1 MYWKPPLRKRLQR
14 NLTALAKWI
23 VGLPYALFVT
33 VPRVALGGSAEPPE
47 RPRRAELPSRID
59 VPFYTAPPEAGLAR
73 AAKAEFALLV
83 RSQRWPELL
92 ARMRGLDRSRGT
104 FKSGERAYRPA
115 LNGAIAAV
123 VEPLAE
129 PETGLRKAEAALAE
143 LETMFKAHAEDYT
156 AAVILAHALFAL
168 AWTYRGGDAG
178 DLAVEPSAEAEFSR
192 LFAHAEAALD
202 PFDPLE
208 EDSPMLAEAR
218 YMLVAGVADGSE
230 YMRDWYEDWADLD
243 PVNPEML
250 RVHSRFLMPQWFG
263 DYAEIER
270 EARRAQKRAG
280 EALGPGAYAAFWR
293 EPLARDPAALDH
305 VDVGLF
311 LDGVDRWLKKSRSQ
325 LLANQL
331 GALLLR
337 LSKRKLAARRP
348 LAEGETDAPTAL
360 AAGFS
365 HLLRAHLREIHLEE
379 WEIGEDRIRALLVAE
394 FRDELLE
401 GARLVVGEAGLMAR
415 KPAG

>member
-178 DLAVEPSAEAEFSR
+178 DLAVEPSAQAEFSR

-280 EALGPGAYAAFWR
+280 AALGPGAYAAPSRHGLLVGATMEVGEGR
-293 EPLARDPAALDH
+293 EGVDLEVAAGLAVQAEAAFPGLIGQAWTAAAGVRAATPDGLPLVGASASPGVILACGARRNGWLLAPLVGAMVAAL
-305 VDVGLF
+305 
-311 LDGVDRWLKKSRSQ
+311 
-325 LLANQL
+325 AL
-331 GALLLR
+331 GEAPGPW
-337 LSKRKLAARRP
+337 AARLNPRRF
-348 LAEGETDAPTAL
+348 AT
-360 AAGFS
+360 
-365 HLLRAHLREIHLEE
+365 
-379 WEIGEDRIRALLVAE
+379 
-394 FRDELLE
+394 
-401 GARLVVGEAGLMAR
+401 
-415 KPAG
+415 